1 MDKHFSEGCVLVVGG
16 SGGVGSACVK
26 RFAADGATVV
36 FTYHSNLQ
44 AAEALQAELGERV
57 SFVKLANQDAA
68 AVTSLMD
75 ELSAKHG
82 GINTLVNAAGFNIPQ
97 KFIADITPEL
107 WRKVMDE
114 DVNGFFNLVSAS
126 LPYLRQ
132 SQGSYVF
139 ISSAGLF
146 KYPPGD
152 VLSVAPKATI
162 EHTIKGIAKE
172 EGVHGVRANSIAL
185 GVIDAG
191 IFHRLLNEENSFF
204 DDYRPLPASG
214 RWLPL
219 VIRQNNRC
227 FPSPIAWPHS
237 CVQNLPDYWQH
248 GLEQYAH
255 LRKDLEFC
263 SL

>member
-57 SFVKLANQDAA
+57 SFVQLANQDAA
-68 AVTSLMD
+68 AVTLLMD

-204 DDYRPLPASG
+204 DDKWHETVMATLALKRFGLAEEVANTAFFLASSQAGYITGHCLPVDG
-214 RWLPL
+214 G
-219 VIRQNNRC
+219 
-227 FPSPIAWPHS
+227 
-237 CVQNLPDYWQH
+237 Y
-248 GLEQYAH
+248 H
-255 LRKDLEFC
+255 LLLDEIIGIF
-263 SL
+263 